1 MKFLSTAFNKLVDWM
16 EQYNRYKTAALLS
29 QHVRDKKELDEI
41 LKELYK

>member
-1 MKFLSTAFNKLVDWM
+1 MKFLSKVFNKFVDWM

-29 QHVRDKKELDEI
+29 QHIRDKKELDEI